1 MKKLVK
7 YIKNTL
13 GTEIK
18 IKPVSDVNQKS
29 LPFYIREMYKL
40 KKTHL
45 YNREV
50 IILEQK
56 EEANLTPHQYLKQI
70 TLIQQTFGLP
80 TILVLEQLEAYNR
93 KRLLEKQV
101 AFIIPG
107 KQMFIPQLLID
118 LKEFQLLIKKK
129 NERLQPAA
137 QCLLLYHLLKGNISD
152 INFKMIAQKLNYAQI
167 TITRAV
173 SNLRDFDL
181 CNIEG
186 TKEKKINFQD
196 DKRRI
201 WETALPYLQ
210 TPVKRKVYTNEII
223 KKDLVCESGITAL
236 THYTNIAD
244 NNKVCYAISGSN
256 YNLLIKNK
264 KINLTNKFDEDLCL
278 EIWKYSPNILSNNKV
293 VDPFSLYLIFK
304 NNDDERI
311 QIEIEK
317 MMEKQ
322 W

>member
-13 GTEIK
+13 GIEIK
-18 IKPVSDVNQKS
+18 IKPFSSVKQKKM
-29 LPFYIREMYKL
+29 PFYIREMYKF

-45 YNREV
+45 YNRE
-50 IILEQK
+50 IIMLVQK
-56 EEANLTPHQYLKQI
+56 DNANLTPRQYLKQV
-70 TLIQQTFGLP
+70 TLIEETFCLP
-80 TILVLEQLEAYNR
+80 AILILEQLEAYNR

-101 AFIIPG
+101 AFIILG

-118 LKEFQLLIKKK
+118 LKEFQLSIKKK

-152 INFKMIAQKLNYAQI
+152 TNFKTIAQKLNYAQI

-181 CNIEG
+181 CTVEG
-186 TKEKKINFQD
+186 TKEKKIKFQD
-196 DKRRI
+196 DKRKI

-210 TPVKRKVYTNEII
+210 TPVKRKVYTDEII

-236 THYTNIAD
+236 AHYTNIAD
-244 NNKVCYAISGSN
+244 NNKVCHAISGSN
-256 YNLLIKNK
+256 YNFLIKNK
-264 KINLTNKFDEDLCL
+264 EINLTNNFDEDLCL
-278 EIWKYSPNILSNNKV
+278 EIWKYSPTILSNNKV
-293 VDPFSLYLIFK
+293 VDPLSLYLIFK

-317 MMEKQ
+317 LVEKQ